1 MSNKRNNSRQED
13 LILFGVLLLPTVWF
27 ALILAPC
34 LGGSLVDV
42 FSRLTERI
50 QTPWQIEWCADSPR
64 SILMCLLL
72 YGFGGLVYFGTRPN
86 LRQGE

>member
-1 MSNKRNNSRQED
+1 MSNNRNNNRQED

-50 QTPWQIEWCADSPR
+50 QTPWLID
-64 SILMCLLL
+64 
-72 YGFGGLVYFGTRPN
+72 G
-86 LRQGE
+86 

>member
-1 MSNKRNNSRQED
+1 MSADHNNTKRED
-13 LILFGVLLLPTVWF
+13 LLLFGVLLIPTVWF

-50 QTPWQIEWCADSPR
+50 QTPWQIELCADSPR
-64 SILMCLLL
+64 RILM
-72 YGFGGLVYFGTRPN
+72 
-86 LRQGE
+86 